1 MAIVRSTPGR
11 FVEITSTGN
20 FALATRAIARA
31 NGVGSGSFSKVGSVP
46 DADGLIRYPQNGSG
60 SEAQTVLSFAAKIS
74 DLADSALQLVPV
86 SGTYDFRLDSLP
98 SWMGFSGDQKGATVA
113 QGVIAK
119 GVPGE
124 KVNKIAWDHLNN
136 LYPDFF

>member
-1 MAIVRSTPGR
+1 MMVSLEQNHTIVRSID
-11 FVEITSTGN
+11 VETEQSD
-20 FALATRAIARA
+20 TRYSIVQTER
-31 NGVGSGSFSKVGSVP
+31 KVGSVP